1 MGSFG
6 IGKVCAMALILH
18 TQNPYLKTSADLME
32 IILLSGDD
40 VLQKAI
46 AKYPEKVHYLK
57 SKNTIVTTQPLNDWK
72 SLFYNQRVRW
82 ASKTSSY
89 QSNFG
94 KALGL
99 LVLPTC
105 AG

>member
-1 MGSFG
+1 MGSLWFMCNG
-6 IGKVCAMALILH
+6 ANFAYNH
-18 TQNPYLKTSADLME
+18 YLKTSSLME
-32 IILLSGDD
+32 IIRLRVVMMFSF
-40 VLQKAI
+40 ANI

-72 SLFYNQRVRW
+72 SLFYQRVRW

-99 LVLPTC
+99 LVLPATC